1 MFCSYDHFMQ
11 KDTPIPDTAAKGVDM
26 PHTNRPYKSSYRYR
40 RYCHF
45 PRISFSF
52 SLCAYMI
59 AFSRCRFGKET
70 SAAQYP
76 PVRNLEALPLMRY
89 NNCWQLFIPL
99 DLSRFSPGLR
109 PKPKSMAYDAAIN
122 FRRSMMKNRQRQKD
136 TLFSILIFCSAFAV
150 NLLIQKL
157 FTTQTL
163 VPMIFVFGV
172 FLISLKTHGYCYGIT
187 SAIVSVF
194 AVNFAFTY
202 PYYAFDFF
210 VEESILSAVI
220 MLIVAVSTSTLNIRI
235 RDQEK
240 LRSENEKERMRGNL
254 LRAISHDLRT
264 PLTSIYGSS
273 STLISKYDALPKE
286 QQLKLLGEIQEDS
299 EWLIRMVE
307 NLLSVTRIDGAKVEV
322 VKTPTV
328 LDELIDSVLMKF
340 SKKHPNQKVITQI
353 PEEFVDIPMDSLL
366 IEQVL
371 LNLLENAVFHAKGM
385 TELTLSVSLVGDKA
399 VFEVADNGCGL
410 PDDALQKIFTG
421 SYEKSAAPVDG
432 TRSNMGIG
440 LSVCAAIVKAHGS
453 EITAEN
459 RKGGGAVFRFA
470 LERGGEDDG
479 Q

>member
-1 MFCSYDHFMQ
+1 MS
-11 KDTPIPDTAAKGVDM
+11 
-26 PHTNRPYKSSYRYR
+26 HTNRPYKSGCRYR
-40 RYCHF
+40 RYCRF
-45 PRISFSF
+45 PRISSSFLFSV
-52 SLCAYMI
+52 SII
-59 AFSRCRFGKET
+59 AFSWCRFSKET
-70 SAAQYP
+70 DAVQHP
-76 PVRNLEALPLMRY
+76 PARNLETLPLMRY

-109 PKPKSMAYDAAIN
+109 PKPKNMAYYTAIN

-136 TLFSILIFCSAFAV
+136 TLFSTLIFCSAFAI

-172 FLISLKTHGYCYGIT
+172 FLISLKTHGYCYGII
-187 SAIVSVF
+187 SAIISVF

-220 MLIVAVSTSTLNIRI
+220 MLVVAVSTSTLNIRI

-385 TELTLSVSLVGDKA
+385 TELTLSVYLVGDKA
-399 VFEVADNGCGL
+399 VFEVADNGCGI

-440 LSVCAAIVKAHGS
+440 LSVCAAIVKAHNS

>member
-1 MFCSYDHFMQ
+1 
-11 KDTPIPDTAAKGVDM
+11 
-26 PHTNRPYKSSYRYR
+26 
-40 RYCHF
+40 
-45 PRISFSF
+45 
-52 SLCAYMI
+52 
-59 AFSRCRFGKET
+59 
-70 SAAQYP
+70 
-76 PVRNLEALPLMRY
+76 
-89 NNCWQLFIPL
+89 
-99 DLSRFSPGLR
+99 
-109 PKPKSMAYDAAIN
+109 
-122 FRRSMMKNRQRQKD
+122 MKNRQRQKD
-136 TLFSILIFCSAFAV
+136 TLFSILIFCSAFAI

-172 FLISLKTHGYCYGIT
+172 FLISLKTHGYCYGII
-187 SAIVSVF
+187 SAIISVF

-328 LDELIDSVLMKF
+328 LDELIGKAVLD
-340 SKKHPNQKVITQI
+340 HYADAVQPGQI
-353 PEEFVDIPMDSLL
+353 HVESHVVLAEDRRGTETVTVYLLVLQEIYSTDGESLT
-366 IEQVL
+366 
-371 LNLLENAVFHAKGM
+371 LENGSYIPTAITFSLSTSSGAVTEYWEPSDGSYSDDIRAK
-385 TELTLSVSLVGDKA
+385 
-399 VFEVADNGCGL
+399 FL
-410 PDDALQKIFTG
+410 PAAAEEALQNDQAYIDDLKTASFQKAL
-421 SYEKSAAPVDG
+421 EANRSAA
-432 TRSNMGIG
+432 S
-440 LSVCAAIVKAHGS
+440 
-453 EITAEN
+453 
-459 RKGGGAVFRFA
+459 
-470 LERGGEDDG
+470 
-479 Q
+479 

>member
-1 MFCSYDHFMQ
+1 
-11 KDTPIPDTAAKGVDM
+11 
-26 PHTNRPYKSSYRYR
+26 
-40 RYCHF
+40 
-45 PRISFSF
+45 
-52 SLCAYMI
+52 
-59 AFSRCRFGKET
+59 
-70 SAAQYP
+70 
-76 PVRNLEALPLMRY
+76 
-89 NNCWQLFIPL
+89 
-99 DLSRFSPGLR
+99 
-109 PKPKSMAYDAAIN
+109 
-122 FRRSMMKNRQRQKD
+122 MKNRQRQKD
-136 TLFSILIFCSAFAV
+136 TLFSILIFGSAFAV

-163 VPMIFVFGV
+163 VPEIFVFGV
-172 FLISLKTHGYCYGIT
+172 FLISLKTHGYCYGIA

-202 PYYAFDFF
+202 PYYTFDFF

-220 MLIVAVSTSTLNIRI
+220 MLIVAVSTSTLNSRI

-299 EWLIRMVE
+299 EWP
-307 NLLSVTRIDGAKVEV
+307 
-322 VKTPTV
+322 PTV

-353 PEEFVDIPMDSLL
+353 PDEFVDIPMDSLL

-385 TELTLSVSLVGDKA
+385 TELTLSVSLIGDKA
-399 VFEVADNGCGL
+399 VFEVADNGCGI
-410 PDDALQKIFTG
+410 PEDALQKIFTG

-440 LSVCAAIVKAHGS
+440 LSACAAIVKAHGS
-453 EITAEN
+453 EITAGN

>member
-1 MFCSYDHFMQ
+1 
-11 KDTPIPDTAAKGVDM
+11 
-26 PHTNRPYKSSYRYR
+26 
-40 RYCHF
+40 
-45 PRISFSF
+45 
-52 SLCAYMI
+52 
-59 AFSRCRFGKET
+59 
-70 SAAQYP
+70 
-76 PVRNLEALPLMRY
+76 
-89 NNCWQLFIPL
+89 
-99 DLSRFSPGLR
+99 
-109 PKPKSMAYDAAIN
+109 
-122 FRRSMMKNRQRQKD
+122 MKNRQRQKD

-172 FLISLKTHGYCYGIT
+172 FLISLKTHGYRYGII

-202 PYYAFDFF
+202 PYYVFDFF
-210 VEESILSAVI
+210 VGESILSAVI
-220 MLIVAVSTSTLNIRI
+220 MLAVAVFTSTLNSRI

-240 LRSENEKERMRGNL
+240 LRTENEKERMRGNL

-307 NLLSVTRIDGAKVEV
+307 NLLSVTRIDGAKVEKVEV

-340 SKKHPNQKVITQI
+340 SKKYPNQKVITQI

-399 VFEVADNGCGL
+399 VFEVADNGCGI
-410 PDDALQKIFTG
+410 PEDALQKIFTG

>member
-1 MFCSYDHFMQ
+1 
-11 KDTPIPDTAAKGVDM
+11 
-26 PHTNRPYKSSYRYR
+26 
-40 RYCHF
+40 
-45 PRISFSF
+45 
-52 SLCAYMI
+52 
-59 AFSRCRFGKET
+59 
-70 SAAQYP
+70 
-76 PVRNLEALPLMRY
+76 
-89 NNCWQLFIPL
+89 
-99 DLSRFSPGLR
+99 
-109 PKPKSMAYDAAIN
+109 
-122 FRRSMMKNRQRQKD
+122 MMKNRQRQKD

-202 PYYAFDFF
+202 PYYVFDFF
-210 VEESILSAVI
+210 VGESILSAVI
-220 MLIVAVSTSTLNIRI
+220 MLAVAVFTSTLNSRI

-240 LRSENEKERMRGNL
+240 LRAESEKERMRGNL

-286 QQLKLLGEIQEDS
+286 QQLKLLGEIQGDS

-371 LNLLENAVFHAKGM
+371 LNLLENAVDAVKDLLPENKPYVKM
-385 TELTLSVSLVGDKA
+385 LTKVKNRKLLIEISNPYSNEIQRREK
-399 VFEVADNGCGL
+399 VFYSTKHEG
-410 PDDALQKIFTG
+410 F
-421 SYEKSAAPVDG
+421 
-432 TRSNMGIG
+432 GIG
-440 LSVCAAIVKAHGS
+440 TASVAEVVQRMGGYVVFNTEEGIFKVNIFLPVK
-453 EITAEN
+453 T
-459 RKGGGAVFRFA
+459 V
-470 LERGGEDDG
+470 